1 MAYKKQPMKFLV
13 PSASEEALELM
24 KLMFKINP
32 NKRASASQLL
42 QDPYFA
48 RCNVKSEIQRI
59 KTLSPNIRNIEL
71 KAGG

>member
-13 PSASEEALELM
+13 PGASEEALELM
-24 KLMFKINP
+24 KMMFKINP
-32 NKRASASQLL
+32 NKRSTAAQLL

-48 RCNVKSEIQRI
+48 RCNVKSEIQRL

-71 KAGG
+71 KTGG